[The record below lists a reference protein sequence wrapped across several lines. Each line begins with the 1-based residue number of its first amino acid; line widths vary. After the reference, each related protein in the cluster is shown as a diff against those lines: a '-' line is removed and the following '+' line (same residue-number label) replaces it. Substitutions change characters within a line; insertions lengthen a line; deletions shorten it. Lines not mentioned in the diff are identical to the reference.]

1 MSSMI
6 STDKVLKKYLGFREN
21 DKLESDDFL
30 EDIKKWCET
39 RDAVTFAILL
49 NSKTA
54 VGTIS
59 MSRIHSR
66 EKSARI
72 GYWIGSDYRSNGYC
86 TTAFKLVVNE
96 AAGMDLT
103 KLISTIAEDNSHSRQ
118 IWDKLVLCQEIAVAS
133 CWLSRAPAALLAQ
146 LHSGAMR
153 INHCLAGTQDSCA
166 LYRHLIRDRVLSGYV
181 TGEDKGRLSYEL
193 LCRQGL

>member
-6 STDKVLKKYLGFREN
+6 STDKVLKKDLGFGEN

-30 EDIKKWCET
+30 EDIRKWCET

-54 VGTIS
+54 IGTIS

-66 EKSARI
+66 ENSARV

-86 TTAFKLVVNE
+86 TTAFKLVVKE
-96 AAGMDLT
+96 AAVMELA
-103 KLISTIAEDNSHSRQ
+103 KLISTIAENNTHSRQ
-118 IWDKLVLCQEIAVAS
+118 IWENLGGS
-133 CWLSRAPAALLAQ
+133 
-146 LHSGAMR
+146 
-153 INHCLAGTQDSCA
+153 
-166 LYRHLIRDRVLSGYV
+166 V

-193 LCRQGL
+193 LCRQEQ